1 MTQKERYFFKPR
13 IGEHYAEGFD
23 GYRTLVVGVH
33 LMCEEEE
40 CLYSMLCQS
49 PLFIAGMDNRCPCYE
64 QHRKGPLADYYRLSN
79 CNAIELETYIYN
91 DGKSPS
97 FSAFTKYLLKEP
109 GYVSPERKKELWDRL
124 AFCNYLQ
131 SFRPDSNTPSYSGN
145 QELYDNCLPAFKTIL
160 RELNPQR
167 LYVWNDELCECLN
180 NHSIKGLDY
189 YGATDMQAKRVHLF
203 YYNTIPGTNA
213 SNEELTEYINRKT
226 NGTLPP
232 ETVTMVAE
240 YTKRAINAGYLR
252 FDGEKIHIEKKTAV
266 SFLCLSIMKEDS
278 TLRWKHFDA
287 IYCHNNLRGAH
298 YNKVSPA
305 DENDILSWMK

>member
-1 MTQKERYFFKPR
+1 
-13 IGEHYAEGFD
+13 
-23 GYRTLVVGVH
+23 
-33 LMCEEEE
+33 
-40 CLYSMLCQS
+40 
-49 PLFIAGMDNRCPCYE
+49 MDNECPCYE

-145 QELYDNCLPAFKTIL
+145 QELYDNCLPAFKAVL

-167 LYVWNDELCECLN
+167 LYVWSDELCECLN

-203 YYNTIPGTNA
+203 FYNTIPGVKITNEQLEDIIRQKLGD
-213 SNEELTEYINRKT
+213 SI
-226 NGTLPP
+226 PP
-232 ETVTMVAE
+232 ATQEKLAYVI
-240 YTKRAINAGYLR
+240 KRCLEKGFLR
-252 FDGEKIHIEKKTAV
+252 FDG
-266 SFLCLSIMKEDS
+266 SNLSISNVIAMSYLGMRIKTVDKS
-278 TLRWKHFDA
+278 LSWKHFD
-287 IYCHNNLRGAH
+287 ILFNHPNLRGGH
-298 YNKVSPA
+298 YDKVSSEIELQISELLKKHFPSHTK
-305 DENDILSWMK
+305 ES